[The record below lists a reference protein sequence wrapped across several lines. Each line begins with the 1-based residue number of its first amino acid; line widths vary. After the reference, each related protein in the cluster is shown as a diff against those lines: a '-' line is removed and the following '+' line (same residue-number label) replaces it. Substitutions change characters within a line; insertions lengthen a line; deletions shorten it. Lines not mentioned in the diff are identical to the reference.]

1 MDLALFTSTAPEYTE
16 TMTVGGTHSTYGT
29 TSSAVLQPLGEGYIS
44 APNMNCVDMN
54 MVGTS
59 ARVGQASPSQTGYSE
74 IFTGPSSVQDKENQN
89 PCHSPKWL
97 HRNDNYVRRM
107 RHQVYGDNALQQ
119 SAEIGQDPGVCHL
132 VKFLR

>member
-1 MDLALFTSTAPEYTE
+1 MDLALFTSTATQYSE
-16 TMTVGGTHSTYGT
+16 TMT
-29 TSSAVLQPLGEGYIS
+29 VLQPLGEGCIS

-54 MVGTS
+54 MAGTS
-59 ARVGQASPSQTGYSE
+59 AGVGQASPIQTRYSK

-97 HRNDNYVRRM
+97 HRNDNYVRK

-119 SAEIGQDPGVCHL
+119 SAEIVQDPGVWHL
-132 VKFLR
+132 VKFFR